1 METKVFSKFEV
12 ARMKRTAQNVNQ
24 FLTKRNKLQNQI
36 TEIQD
41 EIDKLNE
48 LIEVTDAPTK
58 VMTGGYGTED
68 IFNKVVTPTDKLTK
82 TGKVITVTTYELK
95 YPDTIIPPIADI
107 PMEKCPN
114 IEDNNNAVGSS
125 EKSTNFDTT
134 NTNENNLTDN
144 L

>member
-82 TGKVITVTTYELK
+82 GGKVITVTTYELK
-95 YPDTIIPPIADI
+95 YPDTIIPPTT
-107 PMEKCPN
+107 
-114 IEDNNNAVGSS
+114 EDNNNDMDSS
-125 EKSTNFDTT
+125 EESTNFDTT

>member
-36 TEIQD
+36 NDIQA
-41 EIDKLNE
+41 EIDELNE

-95 YPDTIIPPIADI
+95 YPDTIIPPVT
-107 PMEKCPN
+107 
-114 IEDNNNAVGSS
+114 EDNNNAVDSS
-125 EKSTNFDTT
+125 EESTNFDTT

>member
-24 FLTKRNKLQNQI
+24 FLTKRDKLQNQI

-48 LIEVTDAPTK
+48 LIEVTDTPTK

-82 TGKVITVTTYELK
+82 TGKVITVTTYKLK
-95 YPDTIIPPIADI
+95 YPDTIIPPIT
-107 PMEKCPN
+107 
-114 IEDNNNAVGSS
+114 EDNNNDMNSS
-125 EKSTNFDTT
+125 EESTNFDIT
-134 NTNENNLTDN
+134 NTDENNLTDN

>member
-95 YPDTIIPPIADI
+95 YPDTIIPPAT
-107 PMEKCPN
+107 
-114 IEDNNNAVGSS
+114 EDNDNNLDSS
-125 EKSTNFDTT
+125 EESTNFDTT

>member
-95 YPDTIIPPIADI
+95 YPDTIIPPVT
-107 PMEKCPN
+107 
-114 IEDNNNAVGSS
+114 EDNDNNLDSS
-125 EKSTNFDTT
+125 EESTNFDTT

>member
-36 TEIQD
+36 TEIQT

-82 TGKVITVTTYELK
+82 AGKVITVTTYELK
-95 YPDTIIPPIADI
+95 YPDTIIPPVT
-107 PMEKCPN
+107 
-114 IEDNNNAVGSS
+114 EDNNNAVDSS
-125 EKSTNFDTT
+125 EESTNFDTT

>member
-36 TEIQD
+36 IEIQD

-82 TGKVITVTTYELK
+82 AGKVITVTTYELK
-95 YPDTIIPPIADI
+95 YPDTIIPPVT
-107 PMEKCPN
+107 
-114 IEDNNNAVGSS
+114 EDNNNAVDSL
-125 EKSTNFDTT
+125 EESTNFDTT

>member
-24 FLTKRNKLQNQI
+24 FLTKRNKLQKQI

-68 IFNKVVTPTDKLTK
+68 IFNKVITPTDKLTK
-82 TGKVITVTTYELK
+82 AGKVITVTTYELK
-95 YPDTIIPPIADI
+95 YPDTIIPPVTEDT
-107 PMEKCPN
+107 
-114 IEDNNNAVGSS
+114 DNNLDNS
-125 EKSTNFDTT
+125 EESTNFDTT

>member
-95 YPDTIIPPIADI
+95 YPDTIIPPVT
-107 PMEKCPN
+107 
-114 IEDNNNAVGSS
+114 EDNNNDMNSS
-125 EKSTNFDTT
+125 EESTNFDTT

>member
-24 FLTKRNKLQNQI
+24 FLTKRNKLQKQI

-68 IFNKVVTPTDKLTK
+68 IFNKVTTPTDKLTK
-82 TGKVITVTTYELK
+82 AGKVITVTTYELK
-95 YPDTIIPPIADI
+95 YPDTIIPPVTEDT
-107 PMEKCPN
+107 
-114 IEDNNNAVGSS
+114 DNNLDNS
-125 EKSTNFDTT
+125 EESTNFDTT

>member
-36 TEIQD
+36 NEIQD

-48 LIEVTDAPTK
+48 LIEITDAPTR

-82 TGKVITVTTYELK
+82 AGKVITVTTYELK
-95 YPDTIIPPIADI
+95 YPDTIIPPIT
-107 PMEKCPN
+107 
-114 IEDNNNAVGSS
+114 EDNDNNLGSS
-125 EKSTNFDTT
+125 EESINFDTT
-134 NTNENNLTDN
+134 STNENNLTDN

>member
-95 YPDTIIPPIADI
+95 YPDTIIPPVT
-107 PMEKCPN
+107 
-114 IEDNNNAVGSS
+114 EDNDKCADSS
-125 EKSTNFDTT
+125 EESTNFDTT